1 MTYSLMTL
9 SFFRSCGLR
18 RKYHAKSLC
27 VYTCFDT
34 CHPVPDNLANK
45 DSLPDNEDIALA
57 SMKSRDKRVTTK
69 DAAPSSNTVAA
80 AALGSTFNSLLRVLG
95 RVYGF
100 WVPCSGPER
109 ALKPSPGFCVVDLSL
124 RVEPR
129 WMLGPR
135 VSIMGRS
142 LLSLQMV
149 LRNQRPVLT
158 PWNQLLQLLPFLGKW
173 FCRTQMTWWMIPP
186 PSPYLI
192 KA

>member
-1 MTYSLMTL
+1 MGWGESIMQKVCVCTHALILATQLQITLQTRTVSLIMRIL
-9 SFFRSCGLR
+9 HWLLWRVEINESLLR
-18 RKYHAKSLC
+18 MQHQVQTRL
-27 VYTCFDT
+27 
-34 CHPVPDNLANK
+34 L
-45 DSLPDNEDIALA
+45 LQLW
-57 SMKSRDKRVTTK
+57 
-69 DAAPSSNTVAA
+69 
-80 AALGSTFNSLLRVLG
+80 GSTFNSLLRVLG